1 MAPSFRPLNMDSTAY
16 LVLSWIGL
24 GFLSL
29 MLFLALFE
37 PPLPYRISKRPPLP
51 LDSNQFRRLIA
62 ALGSSTFH
70 PRNQIDVLPNGEVYY
85 EAELEAIRQARHSVN
100 IEAYIF
106 KKGRVARAFLDA
118 LVERARSGVEVNMV
132 IDAVGSFSTGRRTFN
147 ELRAAG
153 GRVFFYHPI
162 RWFNLPRINNRTHRE
177 LIIVDGKVGFI
188 GGAGFCDHWRYDHGR
203 KSRKRRWR
211 DTMFRVEGPAVRDL
225 QATFAENWLETSGE
239 VLADMEYFRWCEEVG
254 DSSAMVVASS
264 PSTGRSARN
273 RMIFQTLLAAAQKSI
288 HITTPYFL
296 PDRYAR
302 AELIR
307 AVKER
312 GVQVTI
318 MVPGKH
324 SDHLLTR
331 RSSRRLFGR
340 LLRAGAKISEYQP
353 AMMHAKTLLVDGMW
367 SVVGSTNFD
376 HRSFGINDEV
386 NLVVYDPELTQRLEN
401 DFAADLAHSKAVN
414 YREWSRRSL
423 LERGHEW
430 LGWLLERQQ

>member
-1 MAPSFRPLNMDSTAY
+1 MDSTAY
-16 LVLSWIGL
+16 LILSWIGL

-62 ALGSSTFH
+62 ALGSGQFH
-70 PRNQIDVLPNGEVYY
+70 PRNQIEVLANGEVYY

-106 KKGRVARAFLDA
+106 RKGRVARMVLDA
-118 LVERARSGVEVNMV
+118 LSERARAGIEVNMV
-132 IDAVGSFSTGRRTFN
+132 VDAVGSFTTWKSYFKD
-147 ELRAAG
+147 LCAAG
-153 GRVFFYHPI
+153 GRVYFYHPI
-162 RWFNLPRINNRTHRE
+162 RWYNLPRINNRTHRE
-177 LIIVDGKVGFI
+177 LIVVDGKVGFI
-188 GGAGFCDHWRYDHGR
+188 GGAGFGDHWRYDQGR
-203 KSRKRRWR
+203 RGRQRRWR
-211 DTMFRVEGPAVRDL
+211 DTMYRVEGPAVRDL
-225 QATFAENWLETSGE
+225 QAAFAENWLETSGE
-239 VLADMEYFRWCEEVG
+239 VLSDMEYFRWCEEVG

-312 GVQVTI
+312 GVEVKI
-318 MVPGKH
+318 IVPGNH
-324 SDHLLTR
+324 TDHLLTR

-340 LLRAGAKISEYQP
+340 LLRAGARIHEYQP
-353 AMMHAKTLLVDGMW
+353 SMMHAKALLVDGMW

-386 NLVVYDPELTQRLEN
+386 NLVVYDPELTQRLEQ

-414 YREWSRRSL
+414 YWEWSRRSL
-423 LERGHEW
+423 IERGHEW